1 MKREE
6 WEYLGFGF
14 GTAVVLGLAAWGA
27 VELTKKLVAK
37 HREKSCTCGCEDEDA
52 CEECCEE
59 DCCEEDCC
67 DEDCCG
73 DDCCWEADG
82 AGSGKTDS
90 DDIIEKSVNAQDE
103 IVSPEFGRKTEA

>member
-1 MKREE
+1 MKRED

-37 HREKSCTCGCEDEDA
+37 HREKPCACGCEDEEA
-52 CEECCEE
+52 CEDECEECCEEECCEE
-59 DCCEEDCC
+59 DCSC
-67 DEDCCG
+67 DDCCG
-73 DDCCWEADG
+73 EADSHDSG
-82 AGSGKTDS
+82 RAGS

-103 IVSPEFGRKTEA
+103 VVSPEFGKKTEA

>member
-27 VELTKKLVAK
+27 IELTKKLVAK
-37 HREKSCTCGCEDEDA
+37 YKDKPCACGCEDEESCEDD

-59 DCCEEDCC
+59 DCC
-67 DEDCCG
+67 G
-73 DDCCWEADG
+73 DDFCEEADG
-82 AGSGKTDS
+82 NGSEITDS

>member
-27 VELTKKLVAK
+27 IELTKKLVAK
-37 HREKSCTCGCEDEDA
+37 YKEKPCACGCEDEEGYEDD
-52 CEECCEE
+52 CEE
-59 DCCEEDCC
+59 CC

-73 DDCCWEADG
+73 DDCCEEADG
-82 AGSGKTDS
+82 NDSGKTDS
-90 DDIIEKSVNAQDE
+90 DDIIGKSVNAQDE
-103 IVSPEFGRKTEA
+103 VVSPEFGRKTEA